1 MFHLMLSGSLS
12 GGMLITTLDDHI
24 FTYACLVIS
33 IYFLCN
39 PTEGLKFLGRTL
51 RNKKVNSFIYFESKV
66 DQKAARW
73 NSIFLAR

>member
-1 MFHLMLSGSLS
+1 MF
-12 GGMLITTLDDHI
+12 ITTLADHAFANI
-24 FTYACLVIS
+24 CPVTS

-66 DQKAARW
+66 VKSQKIETQ
-73 NSIFLAR
+73 IF